1 MENTR
6 QKKENKLTK
15 RYIKKLLRSDSFLVI
30 QEISVSKCDRLCW
43 SLNRKN
49 QRIDVKL
56 WDTEVEG
63 NLDTTAIFKLQICNV
78 STKNREMIALAI
90 RYYFHVEVDT
100 SKLSIEEAAALVNDM
115 NMAPAYIKTVLLNIT
130 DTGYGFCSEARFNIT
145 SIDDILEC
153 YNAIRFPVQRAASS
167 VIMKIDYYF
176 QNKRKFDW
184 GKKSVERGDIEKFDN
199 RFKLKPKRAKL

>member
-6 QKKENKLTK
+6 KKKENKLTK
-15 RYIKKLLRSDSFLVI
+15 RYIKKLLRSDLFLVI

-56 WDTEVEG
+56 WDTDVEG
-63 NLDTTAIFKLQICNV
+63 NLDTAAIFKLQICNV

-100 SKLSIEEAAALVNDM
+100 SKLPIEKAAALANDV

-145 SIDDILEC
+145 NIDDILEC
-153 YNAIRFPVQRAASS
+153 YYAVRFPVQRAASES
-167 VIMKIDYYF
+167 RKRIDYYLK
-176 QNKRKFDW
+176 NKSNFDW
-184 GKKSVERGDIEKFDN
+184 EKKSVKYGDIEKYDN
-199 RFKLKPKRAKL
+199 QFKLKRKRAK